1 MSPSSPRYAGPQPTC
16 PQTLDDPAPKLSP
29 EQLAVPTTELYSAA
43 LEQAWA
49 ELDST
54 AAAADSARPTPSR
67 VDELEPRPDDPSRPR
82 PAHHGPYAVQ
92 RAGLDW
98 TYHVVPSRARQALQD
113 EVVTLVL
120 QQRLREC
127 DEAGDDEP
135 CRVSEA
141 REGFRRQEREREGV
155 LRGVRSDDMGRK
167 GGEEEEDRP
176 LALFTAGCVP
186 GLVS

>member
-1 MSPSSPRYAGPQPTC
+1 MCIRDSYWIN
-16 PQTLDDPAPKLSP
+16 
-29 EQLAVPTTELYSAA
+29 ELWRLGYMLFGLGAIG
-43 LEQAWA
+43 LLLG
-49 ELDST
+49 ELGG
-54 AAAADSARPTPSR
+54 
-67 VDELEPRPDDPSRPR
+67 ELF
-82 PAHHGPYAVQ
+82 
-92 RAGLDW
+92 AGLGW
-98 TYHVVPSRARQALQD
+98 GLAAGLGLYVFLHLCHVRMLYVWLLKNPREAPPPGTGVWGDLFDRLYNYQKAQ
-113 EVVTLVL
+113 TQL

-155 LRGVRSDDMGRK
+155 VRGVRSDDMGRK